1 MKNSFISTTL
11 DKNNIFGQGNSKKW
25 REEIIK
31 FSLFL
36 CATLSVLTTF
46 AIVWVL
52 ISEARIFF
60 QHVPAL
66 DFLFGTKWTPLLEP
80 RSFGVVPLV
89 CGTLIIVFGT
99 SLIALPV
106 GLATAIY
113 LSEYSTSRLR
123 SILKPVLEA
132 VSYTHLR
139 AHET

>member
-60 QHVPAL
+60 QHVPVL

-99 SLIALPV
+99 
-106 GLATAIY
+106 
-113 LSEYSTSRLR
+113 
-123 SILKPVLEA
+123 
-132 VSYTHLR
+132 
-139 AHET
+139 